1 MTTVVKLK
9 ESIEEQKFANGDDHE
24 AVREWA
30 DRIEQVV
37 NEGHACIRELAV
49 RIEQIDLNLR
59 HATALYEHK
68 REVELEKEKKQE
80 ALNRV
85 HAKELEFQKKKL
97 VLKQAQTEPP
107 QTVQMASNVFRFLKH
122 VIKKIWRSTA
132 RLAAFWGTVQKSN
145 WWIWCPWSN
154 KVLLF
159 EGISEFEGAKS
170 HR

>member
-1 MTTVVKLK
+1 MSVKTLMTTVVKLK
-9 ESIEEQKFANGDDHE
+9 ESIEEQKFANGDDDE
-24 AVREWA
+24 AVQEWA

-107 QTVQMASNVFRFLKH
+107 ETVQMASNVFRLLKH
-122 VIKKIWRSTA
+122 VI
-132 RLAAFWGTVQKSN
+132 
-145 WWIWCPWSN
+145 
-154 KVLLF
+154 
-159 EGISEFEGAKS
+159 AKS
-170 HR
+170 DGAPQDWLRFGDGSKFKWMNLVPLK